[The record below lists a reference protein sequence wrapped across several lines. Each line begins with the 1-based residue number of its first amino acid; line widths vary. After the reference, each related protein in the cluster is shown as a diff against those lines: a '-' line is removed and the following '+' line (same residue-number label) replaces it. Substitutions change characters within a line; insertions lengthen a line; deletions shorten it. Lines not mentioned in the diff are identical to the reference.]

1 MTRPTGSEEVVAAGG
16 GEGVGGGGVV
26 IGLLLRVG
34 APVVAQPVSNVQHAL
49 NANQNV
55 ADLLE
60 KRILKNLQWFEA
72 V

>member
-1 MTRPTGSEEVVAAGG
+1 MTRPTGSEEVVEAGG
-16 GEGVGGGGVV
+16 GEGIGGGGVD

-34 APVVAQPVSNVQHAL
+34 SPVVAQPASNVQHAL

>member
-1 MTRPTGSEEVVAAGG
+1 MTRPTGSEEVGAAGG
-16 GEGVGGGGVV
+16 GEGVGGGGVD
-26 IGLLLRVG
+26 IGLLLRVVS
-34 APVVAQPVSNVQHAL
+34 PVVAQPASNVQHAL

>member
-1 MTRPTGSEEVVAAGG
+1 MVAAGV
-16 GEGVGGGGVV
+16 GEGGGGGVE
-26 IGLLLRVG
+26 IGLLLRVSS
-34 APVVAQPVSNVQHAL
+34 PVVAQPVSNVQHAL
-49 NANQNV
+49 KANQKV

>member
-1 MTRPTGSEEVVAAGG
+1 MTRPTGSEEWGAAEG
-16 GEGVGGGGVV
+16 GEGVGGGGVD
-26 IGLLLRVG
+26 IGLLVRVVS
-34 APVVAQPVSNVQHAL
+34 PVVAQPVSNVQHAL

>member
-1 MTRPTGSEEVVAAGG
+1 MTRPAGSEEWGVAEG
-16 GEGVGGGGVV
+16 GEGVGGGGVD
-26 IGLLLRVG
+26 IGLLVRVVS
-34 APVVAQPVSNVQHAL
+34 PVVAQPVSNVQHAL

-60 KRILKNLQWFEA
+60 KRILKNLKWFEA